1 MVKDGRVCGR
11 TPRFSMFMSARMT
24 VIKAPGRQ
32 SRGPRRARGAGR
44 PRRAR
49 ARLTLRSD
57 SLRPRDT
64 DAHDEVRAYKVARA
78 RKLVRRKSY
87 PSKRI
92 LKAVAGLLA
101 QRLQS

>member
-1 MVKDGRVCGR
+1 
-11 TPRFSMFMSARMT
+11 MFMSARMT
-24 VIKAPGRQ
+24 VIKAPERQ
-32 SRGPRRARGAGR
+32 SRRPRRPRGASRTRRARG
-44 PRRAR
+44 
-49 ARLTLRSD
+49 RLTLPSD
-57 SLRPRDT
+57 WPRPPHT

-101 QRLQS
+101 QRLQD